1 MYLKST
7 TKLVMVLNTKLWV
20 TLPFTAVRYSCIPL
34 AQNSKSYTVF
44 KGSPF
49 EKKTFATFL
58 IAVEMKIIPLVSD
71 LLKGLYLRNFVAD
84 RGRHLDRDFR
94 GSCESRLILYKFTF
108 YWLIRSIKL
117 FSPLI

>member
-20 TLPFTAVRYSCIPL
+20 TLSFAVRYSCIPL
-34 AQNSKSYTVF
+34 PQNSKSYTVF

-49 EKKTFATFL
+49 EKIKNFGHIFDSS
-58 IAVEMKIIPLVSD
+58 SD
-71 LLKGLYLRNFVAD
+71 ENNSSGVWPVKGLYLRIFLAD

-108 YWLIRSIKL
+108 YWLIGSIKL